1 MMESYDSIT
10 FAAALAKLGM
20 SKDAS
25 SGLRFVSRRFEENGR
40 GSGPDLER
48 TPRKTKKIG

>member
-25 SGLRFVSRRFEENGR
+25 SGLRFVSRRFEEN
-40 GSGPDLER
+40 DVVY
-48 TPRKTKKIG
+48 TPPSLVQFLK